1 MLPNDLC
8 VIDYTKVQY
17 YHMANFVESGLKS
30 SLRIWIFVKWEGLW
44 MV

>member
-1 MLPNDLC
+1 
-8 VIDYTKVQY
+8 
-17 YHMANFVESGLKS
+17 MANFVESGLKS